1 MDSTKEVVQKLAKL
15 NIDPYV
21 QTQPVQEL
29 DASHKTSPGQRP
41 DLFGPAFQAGFQ
53 TQSGTQFSLSNDQQT
68 KPEAITAPFTANTS
82 TDPESPK
89 NIVPLRKPFWN
100 ISRNLAESLSK
111 GVNPR
116 NSDDRPHT
124 TSITKCRDRMR
135 MGVRWLQEKERRHD
149 STRRATRLCRRGAFS
164 EGMRKRLGLKLKRE
178 EANLG
183 QLEVIK
189 EEEEE
194 GGEEDG
200 EKDGE
205 EDVKM
210 DKDTVMAD

>member
-1 MDSTKEVVQKLAKL
+1 
-15 NIDPYV
+15 
-21 QTQPVQEL
+21 
-29 DASHKTSPGQRP
+29 
-41 DLFGPAFQAGFQ
+41 
-53 TQSGTQFSLSNDQQT
+53 
-68 KPEAITAPFTANTS
+68 
-82 TDPESPK
+82 
-89 NIVPLRKPFWN
+89 
-100 ISRNLAESLSK
+100 
-111 GVNPR
+111 
-116 NSDDRPHT
+116 
-124 TSITKCRDRMR
+124 
-135 MGVRWLQEKERRHD
+135 
-149 STRRATRLCRRGAFS
+149 
-164 EGMRKRLGLKLKRE
+164 MRKRLGLKLKRE